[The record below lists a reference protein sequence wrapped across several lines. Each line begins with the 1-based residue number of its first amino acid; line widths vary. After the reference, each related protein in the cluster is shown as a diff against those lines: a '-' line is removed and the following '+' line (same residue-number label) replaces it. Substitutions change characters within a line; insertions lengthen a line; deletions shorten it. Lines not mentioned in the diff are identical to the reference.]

1 MSIGSVTATETK
13 TVLELIPTNLRGIQ
27 NKSKYQ
33 PEIEDFVISGLCS
46 VDFILSL
53 VIVTLSGT
61 GSAKQ
66 Q

>member
-33 PEIEDFVISGLCS
+33 PEIEDFVTSGLCS

-53 VIVTLSGT
+53 EIEFCE
-61 GSAKQ
+61 
-66 Q
+66 